1 MNRTVKYTL
10 WAIVTVLVEAGLT
23 WAAARALSMPFGE
36 IAFFA
41 AVIGVVVAYFFSSQ
55 GGISSTAV
63 NLDVQATTGM
73 KMEHEERKVFWN
85 PVLAGS
91 ILYLLL
97 AAALTVL
104 AYREYF

>member
-1 MNRTVKYTL
+1 MNRTLKYAL
-10 WAIVTVLVEAGLT
+10 RAIVTVLAEAGLT
-23 WAAARALSMPFGE
+23 WAAAMALSMPFGE

-41 AVIGVVVAYFFSSQ
+41 AVIGVVVMFFFSSQ
-55 GGISSTAV
+55 GGFTSDVV
-63 NLDVQATTGM
+63 NLDVQASTGM

-85 PVLAGS
+85 PVLVGS

-97 AAALTVL
+97 AAGWIVL